1 MENVE
6 LKEKFIDERTGI
18 EYIRCGNYYLPHLVM
33 PKENTNYQIGKYG
46 RMKLNYLKNHK
57 KVEYFYLLMDCKLNR
72 YLHEID
78 IACNDRINAIISK
91 LAKQENITEELKATN
106 QMEWVQAM
114 NNIKNR
120 AEEIVTSE
128 LIYV

>member
-1 MENVE
+1 MENI
-6 LKEKFIDERTGI
+6 KERFIDESTGI
-18 EYIRCGNYYLPHLVM
+18 EYIRCGNYYLPNLVM

-46 RMKLNYLKNHK
+46 RMKLKYLKNYK
-57 KVEYFYLLMDCKLNR
+57 KAEYLNLLIDCKLNR
-72 YLHEID
+72 YLHETD
-78 IACNDRINAIISK
+78 IACNERINTIISE
-91 LAKQENITEELKATN
+91 LAKQENVTEELKATN

-120 AEEIVTSE
+120 AEEIVFAE

>member
-1 MENVE
+1 MENV
-6 LKEKFIDERTGI
+6 KERFIDEKTGI
-18 EYIRCGNYYLPHLVM
+18 EYIRCADYYLPNLVM
-33 PKENTNYQIGKYG
+33 PEENTNYQIGKYG
-46 RMKLNYLKNHK
+46 RMKLNYLKNYK
-57 KVEYFYLLMDCKLNR
+57 KEEYSIMLIEGKLNQ

-78 IACNDRINAIISK
+78 VVCTDRVQAIITQ
-91 LAKQENITEELKATN
+91 LAKQENVTEELKASN

-120 AEEIVTSE
+120 AEEIIFKE

>member
-1 MENVE
+1 
-6 LKEKFIDERTGI
+6 
-18 EYIRCGNYYLPHLVM
+18 M
-33 PKENTNYQIGKYG
+33 PEENTNYQIGKYG

-57 KVEYFYLLMDCKLNR
+57 KAEYLNLLMDCKLNK

-78 IACNDRINAIISK
+78 IACNNRINAIISK
-91 LAKQENITEELKATN
+91 LAKQENVTEELKATN
-106 QMEWVQAM
+106 QLEWVQAM

-120 AEEIVTSE
+120 AEEIATRE

>member
-1 MENVE
+1 MKNNITYH
-6 LKEKFIDERTGI
+6 KEGD
-18 EYIRCGNYYLPHLVM
+18 YLIPNLVM

-46 RMKLNYLKNHK
+46 RMKLNYLKNYK
-57 KVEYFYLLMDCKLNR
+57 KAEYSIMLIEGKLNQ

-78 IACNDRINAIISK
+78 VVCTDRVQAIITQ
-91 LAKQENITEELKATN
+91 LAKQENVTEALKASN

-120 AEEIVTSE
+120 AEEIIFKE

>member
-1 MENVE
+1 MEKI
-6 LKEKFIDERTGI
+6 KERFIDEKTGI
-18 EYIRCGNYYLPHLVM
+18 QYIKCGDYYLPNLVM

-57 KVEYFYLLMDCKLNR
+57 KADYSIMLVESKLNQ

-78 IACNDRINAIISK
+78 VVCTDRVQAIITQ
-91 LAKQENITEELKATN
+91 LAKQENVTEELKASN
-106 QMEWVQAM
+106 QIDWVQTM

-120 AEEIVTSE
+120 AEEIVTNE

>member
-1 MENVE
+1 MENV
-6 LKEKFIDERTGI
+6 KVKGRFVDEKTGI
-18 EYIRCGNYYLPHLVM
+18 EYIKQGDYYLPNLVLA
-33 PKENTNYQIGKYG
+33 PKETNYTIGKYG
-46 RMKLNYLKNHK
+46 RMKLNYLKKHK
-57 KVEYFYLLMDCKLNR
+57 KAEYLNLLMDCKLNR

-78 IACNDRINAIISK
+78 IVCNDRINAIISK
-91 LAKQENITEELKATN
+91 IAKQENVTEELKVTN

-120 AEEIVTSE
+120 AEEIIKSE

>member
-1 MENVE
+1 
-6 LKEKFIDERTGI
+6 
-18 EYIRCGNYYLPHLVM
+18 M
-33 PKENTNYQIGKYG
+33 PEENTNYQIGKYG

-57 KVEYFYLLMDCKLNR
+57 KVEYSIMLIDCKLNR

-78 IACNDRINAIISK
+78 VVYTDRVKSIIAE
-91 LAKQENITEELKATN
+91 LAKQENVTEELKATN
-106 QMEWVQAM
+106 QLEWVQAM

-120 AEEIVTSE
+120 AEEIATRE